1 MNNSISLNIS
11 NNTEII
17 NIYNTSTILSVSEYT
32 EVINIYNTSTIL
44 SISEYVDNINVEV
57 KSYTNLWIA
66 FQILL
71 DFLDRSGVGDIFN
84 IG

>member
-1 MNNSISLNIS
+1 MNNSISLNVS
-11 NNTEII
+11 NN
-17 NIYNTSTILSVSEYT
+17 T

-57 KSYTNLWIA
+57 KSYTSLWIV

>member
-1 MNNSISLNIS
+1 MNNSISLNVS
-11 NNTEII
+11 NN
-17 NIYNTSTILSVSEYT
+17 T

>member
-1 MNNSISLNIS
+1 MNNSISLNVS
-11 NNTEII
+11 NN
-17 NIYNTSTILSVSEYT
+17 T

-57 KSYTNLWIA
+57 KSYTNLWVA

>member
-11 NNTEII
+11 NNTEVI
-17 NIYNTSTILSVSEYT
+17 NIYNTSTILSVSEYMD
-32 EVINIYNTSTIL
+32 S
-44 SISEYVDNINVEV
+44 INVEV